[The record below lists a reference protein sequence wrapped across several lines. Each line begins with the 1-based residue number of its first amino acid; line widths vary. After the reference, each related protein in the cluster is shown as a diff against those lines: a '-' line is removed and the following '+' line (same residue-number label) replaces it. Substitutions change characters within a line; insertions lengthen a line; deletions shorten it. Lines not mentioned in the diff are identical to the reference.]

1 MKIRLRRTPLSNG
14 LEKFDIEV
22 LVDESNDKWE
32 LFKFPIDYG
41 YDKSSEQMYVVSSIT
56 SDEFKVSSQDIISF
70 FDVFKSMDYVKRA
83 DGIDFYYK
91 LKPKEILGRSAGL
104 YPGEFSYIGYV
115 ESKSMLMSYK
125 DYLSSKSV
133 VISMEDR
140 NIPECKQYKLN
151 NE

>member
-83 DGIDFYYK
+83 DGRDTSLLI
-91 LKPKEILGRSAGL
+91 
-104 YPGEFSYIGYV
+104 
-115 ESKSMLMSYK
+115 
-125 DYLSSKSV
+125 
-133 VISMEDR
+133 
-140 NIPECKQYKLN
+140 
-151 NE
+151 